1 MMEWRERIEQSL
13 TVLPEKWRVDKL
25 EFQLLHGDASYRR
38 YVRIGGF
45 SGGGTLVAML
55 MTPEQARF
63 SEEAMAGPP
72 PEELPFINI
81 QRYLKRLGLPVP
93 EIVGQDTERAVLFLE
108 DLGDTTLARAIAE
121 CGPEQLRGYYRQAV
135 ELLVEMQLRC
145 IRQPS
150 PDCLAYRRAFA
161 HDLLLWE
168 LHHFREYLLEAGRD
182 IVLDGGE
189 RAELDRIFERLAGE
203 IAAWPRLFVHRD
215 FQSRNLMLTPRGYV
229 LIDFQ
234 DALLGPQVYDL
245 VALLR
250 DSYVQLA
257 PELVEELLDYYAGL
271 CRSRGLECPP
281 QLTEKFL
288 LMSLQRKLKDAGRFV
303 FIEKV
308 KHNPSFLPFIPA
320 SLGYVRAALDR
331 LPQLDNLRRL
341 LARHLPELA

>member
-1 MMEWRERIEQSL
+1 MDWRERIEQSL
-13 TVLPEKWRVDKL
+13 KLLPEQWRAEKL

-38 YVRIGGF
+38 YVRISGF
-45 SGGGTLVAML
+45 PVRNTLVAML
-55 MTPEQARF
+55 MAPEQARF
-63 SEEAMAGPP
+63 SEEAMSGPP

-81 QRYLKRLGLPVP
+81 QRYLKQLGLPVP
-93 EIVGQDTERAVLFLE
+93 EIIAQDTQRAVLFLE
-108 DLGDTTLARAIAE
+108 DLGDTTLARALAGCCAE
-121 CGPEQLRGYYRQAV
+121 RLRAYYRQAV

-145 IRQPS
+145 SRQPS
-150 PDCLAYRRAFA
+150 PDCVAYHRAFA
-161 HDLLLWE
+161 QDLLLWE
-168 LHHFREYLLEAGRD
+168 LHHFREYLLEAGRG
-182 IVLDGGE
+182 IVLKGEE
-189 RAELDRIFERLAGE
+189 RAELDGIFERLAGE
-203 IAAWPRLFVHRD
+203 IAAWPRIFVHRD

-257 PELVEELLDYYAGL
+257 PELVEELLDYYAAL

-281 QLTEKFL
+281 QLKEKFY

-320 SLGYVRAALDR
+320 SLGYVRTALER
-331 LPQLDNLRRL
+331 LPQLENLRHL
-341 LARHLPELA
+341 LARYVPELA